1 MQYRIII
8 TYMKP
13 TSPCVSLL
21 LSILASVAGFTTASA
36 SETYSADGV
45 NLDNILKSSRFYDTD
60 KGLYWEMVGQPYDGA
75 KQLYE
80 QHKSFSFLG
89 DLNERML
96 QPVPQFKDAFDNLVH
111 DGNSCW
117 YCVGA
122 NIIQYWE
129 SYYGVF
135 YKGEEPLPYGYTY
148 STDYLTTLAG
158 TQSLDLHMFFYD
170 NWTQKDRDNN
180 DAGGDAEMAVVWY
193 LSTGKNIR
201 EDWDYYSQLV
211 DGAADA
217 GFFSE
222 YFTENAAS
230 REAYYVGVDASD
242 LISATDFLREAFG
255 FDRNGNQATYGQLAY
270 VGIMNKRGQGHA
282 LTCYG
287 FSTGLD
293 GQLESLYL
301 TNSDDK
307 EYKVFQVYVGLDE
320 RGYLHLYEDAAHTK
334 GWGFL
339 DGEWDICDITYINTP
354 AILREMY
361 DEYTNA
367 PLTWTGA
374 QNTWSGTDA
383 AKATTEQL
391 PGKDSGWQVY
401 AMDGYYASYYQ
412 AGREVAFND
421 LAAQKNVNLKG
432 ALSTP
437 ALHLDNNAS
446 DYTFTGATGTSLQAD
461 AIIKQGAGR
470 AAFTKTALNAGT
482 VSVGM
487 GTLSLGANAPLTAQ
501 SGVVDNLGTLELAA
515 SGKATFSKGLT
526 ICNSA
531 ALAVT
536 GSAQLTSTLTLQE
549 GSALHLTLGSANK
562 TTQLLT
568 LTGNLNVQ
576 GACELTVDGT
586 LASGQSYILMNVSG
600 SVTGW
605 SDITT
610 NCGTI
615 TLNGKQLKLAY
626 EQPGSLTW
634 TGGSNTWSSAKWDG
648 KDATSAGK
656 DVAFNRSGTTTVTVQ
671 GTVSPHSMAF
681 TQGTYTLAAGTGAA
695 ISGCRTIT
703 LGSGTT
709 VTSQVDL
716 AGADVSLGGNSKLTM
731 SLQAANGTLG
741 GLEMAEGSTLTLGG
755 STRYTVEKAGAL
767 NGTIQLN
774 NTAVLQLQTAMDT
787 ELYGA
792 INGNAN
798 TQLALTNSSTE
809 DDVTYYMGDAPTGF
823 LGTIA
828 VGTDKDTHR
837 TTLRLDD
844 ASHKF
849 TLNKSGELSLRGNG
863 SVTGTVNGSGTLT
876 IERNAN
882 YQLAPGGTAAFG
894 ADILLNME
902 GTALIGTEETP
913 ITAGLPKKVTVSGN
927 LTTYFKSTSGVKPL
941 ELGELTLQD
950 GGSYTLVHTERTLY
964 SSHTIDKLAVDGG
977 GSLTNSIMDVEQ
989 ESGKT
994 LYKHDLIV
1002 NTLSGSGT
1010 LDLETSS
1017 DIYVTKL
1024 TIKDTASG
1032 GYDGDIVIY
1041 NPHYNKMVYY
1051 ANYDH
1056 GQVVEMQS
1064 GTVNGVVRLEAHG
1077 MVSDDSEKT
1086 QFPLTPYGLAGFGL
1100 GGDITVGGLDDT
1112 ESSKTTYLY
1121 SGSYQAAVA
1130 TKDKSHLFADNIALE
1145 KHTLTIN
1152 AAEDYEFRGQVF
1164 PWLSLVKQGSGTQT
1178 FSGDTSEFEG
1188 GLHVDA
1194 GELVFEKAINLAE
1207 SVTLNG
1213 GTLRLHGGSLKG
1225 LKGLQGAAS
1234 GSGGTL
1240 ALDTAADGKAYD
1252 IDLTGASGKYTVQLN
1267 DATVTLKGDTDTLTG
1282 LGTTL
1287 TATGSSSITV
1297 ASGKKLALQSAITN
1311 SGTLTLTGAIN
1322 ASALTLTQNG
1332 DTHVD
1337 TAGKMGA
1344 SGFAKKAGASVTIV
1358 NGGTTVS
1365 NEATVTHEDLQIG
1378 TLTLR
1383 ADGTAGFG
1391 GEVDHTTYLLTGT
1404 DTASVSA
1411 ITRAADGKLKSIQV
1425 EGGTLTVDAASDLVN
1440 ATGGL
1445 LNVTYAG
1452 TLGAALSGTAALT
1465 TNANV
1470 SINRANTHSGGTTVQ
1485 GGTLR
1490 ITDKAAPGTGAVT
1503 LSGGTLEIAANGFTN
1518 TITAE
1523 ENSRLTI
1530 AGDSTLTLTDAIA
1543 NTGTLTMKG
1552 AFNISALKLSDAEVT
1567 HVDTE
1572 GRTGASGFTKTGG
1585 RSVTVVS
1592 GGSTADAGASFTH
1605 TGLKS
1610 DEVLTLGTD
1619 GVATTGDGQ
1628 VNYTSYLLTGTDTA
1642 KVSAIA
1648 NAAKAHSTTLNGINV
1663 EGGKLTVDAATEL
1676 ISATGGKLDIT
1687 TTGKVG
1693 GTARD
1698 TAVTASAG
1706 TLAIALSGSSA
1717 ITAKG
1722 NVTINQANTHTGNT
1736 AVIGGKL
1743 HIDNKAALGTGK
1755 VTLTDGT
1762 LEIAD
1767 NGFANTVSASGNS
1780 AITLAGGSTL
1790 ALQGAIANTG
1800 TLTLSGKFDASK
1812 LTLEQGKTTHVDIN
1826 GKTGASGFEQSGGYS
1841 VTIVNGGT
1849 TVNNRATIT
1858 HTGLTGDE
1866 KLTLG
1871 TDGKAT
1877 TGVQVNHATYLL
1889 TGSDKANV
1897 ADINKQAGAELT
1909 SIDVEG
1915 GTLTVDAATDK
1926 LHATGGYIEVTRAVN
1941 VNGSISG
1948 AKVTASAGT
1957 ISATI
1962 GGAANLVVNKG
1973 SKVTLSGSNTYTGGT
1988 AVYTGGVLR
1997 VTNANALG
2005 TGEVLL
2011 SCGTLEIAANGV
2023 ANKITTSCSGSVV
2036 RVENGFTLALKQA
2049 IENTGTVT
2057 LEGNI
2062 NADALTLAR
2071 DGTTHVD
2078 INGKYGDSGFTKS
2091 GGASVTIV
2099 KGGTVNSSGTTI
2111 SHKDLAPG
2119 ETLTLGRNG
2128 VATSGGTVDYSTY
2141 LLAGTDAASVSAIEK
2156 AAKEHSATLNG
2167 ITVQGGTLTVDT
2179 ATGKVEATGGGISIE
2194 EGGSLTIA
2202 RNSAL
2207 ANSTVTL
2214 KGGALNLAGKNIS
2227 QTDVVVNDASKI
2239 DAGTNGQVKSLTLAT
2254 AGGADGRNGELL
2266 YAEELKLTG
2275 NLKTAG
2281 LTLTKGNITGG
2292 SITATG
2298 ASTVQQGYIGTGI
2311 TGTTLTKTGDKRV
2324 ELGGRNK
2331 FTGGVTVQQGALA
2344 LLEKSGMEANI
2355 TVNSGASLL
2364 TAITVN
2370 GDITLLNDA
2379 IMRLRPSSTYKLQHN
2394 LIFSGGAF
2402 HGDLSTDAGGTL
2414 SLQKGGT
2421 LNGSLTLGG
2430 GELVYY
2436 GGNSP
2441 LTVTGTLTLSKATTL
2456 TMTGDLVKG
2465 KTYTLFKC
2473 NDIVKPTAFD
2483 PAAFFANPDV
2493 VVNVTS
2499 TDITATYNGE
2509 TVHSSTPSSLVREPE
2524 PEETEEAVG
2533 EDLPTRNAL
2542 MATTAPAGTPS
2553 MSDGELTKVEAP
2565 VMETLAAGVADALVQ
2580 ADWGIVNAQRA
2591 FTGTL
2596 NGRHQSLRALGTGR
2610 TAVWADAIGSH
2621 TRQSSAHGHAGAD
2634 NTLYGAALGVE
2645 FNAGAHGAAG
2655 VAIGHT
2661 WDRVNTFGMNR
2672 VKQDTQHA
2680 GAFGRARVF
2689 SRGANSLWLEAAA
2702 GYGKTESRGTLG
2714 YSRER
2719 WTQNSGTLTVHANDV
2734 MYISETTALNYFGGL
2749 EYTATDSGSIDN
2761 VHTGSVQ
2768 NLRGEIGAGVTH
2780 AIGHGTVF
2788 AEAALTGDM
2797 VRHNPT
2803 AGVDMR
2809 RGGANPGR
2817 IGASITVGGA
2827 YAITDHWSVN
2837 ATYSFEGAKH
2847 NNSHNAGIGATLRF

>member
-1 MQYRIII
+1 
-8 TYMKP
+8 MKP

-21 LSILASVAGFTTASA
+21 LSLLATVAGITAASA

-45 NLDNILKSSRFYDTD
+45 NLENILESTRFYDTG
-60 KGLYWEMVGQPYDGA
+60 KGLYWKQEGQPNLGA
-75 KQLYE
+75 QELY
-80 QHKSFSFLG
+80 KKTLSFEFLG
-89 DLNERML
+89 EL
-96 QPVPQFKDAFDNLVH
+96 QSRIKGDVFLRSAFDNLVY

-135 YKGEEPLPYGYTY
+135 YKGEAPLPYGYTY
-148 STDYLTTLAG
+148 NTANLATLAG

-170 NWTQKDRDNN
+170 NWTQEDRSGY
-180 DAGGDAEMAVVWY
+180 DAGGDAEMAVEWF
-193 LSTGKNIR
+193 LATGKNIR
-201 EDWDYYSQLV
+201 EGWARYSQLV

-222 YFTENAAS
+222 YFTESAAA
-230 REAYYVGVDASD
+230 REGYYMGGDASD
-242 LISATDFLREAFG
+242 LISATDFLQEAFG
-255 FDRNGNQATYGQLAY
+255 LNREGKQVTYGQIAY
-270 VGIMNKRGQGHA
+270 VGILNQLGQGHA

-287 FSTGLD
+287 FTTGVD

-307 EYKVFQVYVGLDE
+307 EYKVVQVYVGSD
-320 RGYLHLYEDAAHTK
+320 GQGHLHLYEDAAHTRD
-334 GWGFL
+334 WDFL
-339 DGEWDICDITYINTP
+339 GDKWNICDISYINTP
-354 AILREMY
+354 TLLKEMY
-361 DEYTNA
+361 DEYTHA
-367 PLTWTGA
+367 SLTWTGA
-374 QNTWSGTDA
+374 RGTWSDRDA
-383 AKATTEQL
+383 AEATTETL
-391 PGKDSGWQVY
+391 PGADSGWQVY
-401 AMDGYYASYYQ
+401 AMDDFYDSYYQ
-412 AGREVAFND
+412 EGRKVAFTD
-421 LAAQKNVNLKG
+421 MATQTDVALQGKLATPELRLTNNTKAYSFTGSRGTTLRADDITKQGSADAAFHSVDITANTVDVDMG
-432 ALSTP
+432 ALI
-437 ALHLDNNAS
+437 LGQNARLTAQTGEVDDMGTLRLS
-446 DYTFTGATGTSLQAD
+446 GGSATFTGGLEIFS
-461 AIIKQGAGR
+461 
-470 AAFTKTALNAGT
+470 
-482 VSVGM
+482 S
-487 GTLSLGANAPLTAQ
+487 GTLAVS
-501 SGVVDNLGTLELAA
+501 SA
-515 SGKATFSKGLT
+515 S
-526 ICNSA
+526 
-531 ALAVT
+531 
-536 GSAQLTSTLTLQE
+536 QLTSTLTLAA
-549 GSALHLTLGSANK
+549 GSNLYFNAGSSN
-562 TTQLLT
+562 TGSPLLT
-568 LTGNLNVQ
+568 LTGNLNVL
-576 GACELTVDGT
+576 GDCSLTLNEKALTVGK
-586 LASGQSYILMNVSG
+586 SYILMNV
-600 SVTGW
+600 TGTADGW
-605 SDITT
+605 QSITT
-610 NCGTI
+610 NCGEL
-615 TLNGKQLKLAY
+615 TLSGKRLILDYTGADK
-626 EQPGSLTW
+626 LTW
-634 TGGSNTWSSAKWDG
+634 TGGSGKWSSSKWDG
-648 KDATSAGK
+648 GSADSTGADVTFSHAGSATI
-656 DVAFNRSGTTTVTVQ
+656 TVE
-671 GTVSPHSMAF
+671 GTVSPYSMAF
-681 TQGTYTLAAGTGAA
+681 TQGTYNLAAGTGAS

-703 LGSGTT
+703 LGSG
-709 VTSQVDL
+709 VTIH
-716 AGADVSLGGNSKLTM
+716 AGVPLTGGSIRM
-731 SLQAANGTLG
+731 ES
-741 GLEMAEGSTLTLGG
+741 GSTLYMELATPKSEITGLSMAPDSKVVFSG
-755 STRYTVEKAGAL
+755 STRYVVDKAGAL
-767 NGTIQLN
+767 AGDIELHGSTSL
-774 NTAVLQLQTAMDT
+774 VVGSSLDT
-787 ELYGA
+787 ELYGSFSGDA
-792 INGNAN
+792 GTAVI
-798 TQLALTNSSTE
+798 LMNSS
-809 DDVTYYMGDAPTGF
+809 DDHPVTFYMEHRSPEYKGYVTIGTDDDAP
-823 LGTIA
+823 L
-828 VGTDKDTHR
+828 
-837 TTLRLDD
+837 TTLRMGY
-844 ASHKF
+844 AARNF
-849 TLNKSGELSLRGNG
+849 TITGNGELSLRGKG
-863 SVTGTVNGSGTLT
+863 DITGHMTGTGTLT
-876 IERNAN
+876 IEHDAT
-882 YQLAPGGTAAFG
+882 YQLAPGGLVSFDSG
-894 ADILLNME
+894 VVLNVA
-902 GTALIGTEETP
+902 GTAIAGTASAPLNAELQDK
-913 ITAGLPKKVTVSGN
+913 ITVSGN
-927 LTTYFKSTSGVKPL
+927 MTTYYQAEQDGK
-941 ELGELTLQD
+941 ELALKELTLRN
-950 GGSYTLVHTERTLY
+950 GGSYKLIHLERTVD
-964 SSHTIDKLAVDGG
+964 SAHTIDKLAVDGG
-977 GSLTNSIMDVEQ
+977 GILTNSIIDVVE
-989 ESGKT
+989 ET
-994 LYKHDLIV
+994 VAPTHKHNITIH
-1002 NTLSGSGT
+1002 TLSGNGT
-1010 LDLETSS
+1010 LELQTSS
-1017 DIYVTKL
+1017 EVYVTKT
-1024 TIKDTASG
+1024 TIEDTAPG
-1032 GYDGDIVIY
+1032 GYGGDLLIG
-1041 NPHYNKMVYY
+1041 NPHYSRPDFTYY
-1051 ANYDH
+1051 TNYDH
-1056 GQVVEMQS
+1056 GQVVELKS
-1064 GTVNGVVRLEAHG
+1064 GTINGVVRLEAHG
-1077 MVSDDSEKT
+1077 MVSDST
-1086 QFPLTPYGLAGFGL
+1086 VSQFPLTPYGLAGFGV
-1100 GGDITVGGLDDT
+1100 GGDITVGGVDDT

-1121 SGSYQAAVA
+1121 SGSYSAACA
-1130 TKDKSHLFADNIALE
+1130 TKDMSRSFANNIAPD

-1164 PWLSLVKQGSGTQT
+1164 YWLSLVKQGRGTQT
-1178 FSGDTSEFEG
+1178 FSGDTSLFEG
-1188 GLHVDA
+1188 GLRVDA
-1194 GELVFEKAINLAE
+1194 GELVFEKAIYSAE

-1213 GTLRLHGGSLKG
+1213 GTLRLHGGKLAG
-1225 LKGLQGAAS
+1225 LG

-1240 ALDTAADGKAYD
+1240 ALEAGDYD
-1252 IDLTGASGKYTVQLN
+1252 IDLTGSTGSYAVQLN
-1267 DATVTLKGDTDTLTG
+1267 
-1282 LGTTL
+1282 GTTAHI
-1287 TATGSSSITV
+1287 TASGAFGGSITTTGTSGITV
-1297 ASGKKLALQSAITN
+1297 DSGKKLALQSAISN
-1311 SGTLTLTGAIN
+1311 SGTLTLKGAID

-1358 NGGTTVS
+1358 NDGTTV
-1365 NEATVTHEDLQIG
+1365 NNGATVAHKDLRSG

-1391 GEVDHTTYLLTGT
+1391 GEVDRTTYLLTGT

-1411 ITRAADGKLKSIQV
+1411 ITRAADGKLTSIQ
-1425 EGGTLTVDAASDLVN
+1425 
-1440 ATGGL
+1440 
-1445 LNVTYAG
+1445 
-1452 TLGAALSGTAALT
+1452 
-1465 TNANV
+1465 
-1470 SINRANTHSGGTTVQ
+1470 
-1485 GGTLR
+1485 
-1490 ITDKAAPGTGAVT
+1490 
-1503 LSGGTLEIAANGFTN
+1503 
-1518 TITAE
+1518 
-1523 ENSRLTI
+1523 
-1530 AGDSTLTLTDAIA
+1530 
-1543 NTGTLTMKG
+1543 
-1552 AFNISALKLSDAEVT
+1552 
-1567 HVDTE
+1567 
-1572 GRTGASGFTKTGG
+1572 
-1585 RSVTVVS
+1585 
-1592 GGSTADAGASFTH
+1592 
-1605 TGLKS
+1605 
-1610 DEVLTLGTD
+1610 
-1619 GVATTGDGQ
+1619 
-1628 VNYTSYLLTGTDTA
+1628 
-1642 KVSAIA
+1642 
-1648 NAAKAHSTTLNGINV
+1648 V
-1663 EGGKLTVDAATEL
+1663 EGGKLTVDAATNL

-1687 TTGKVG
+1687 TTGTVG
-1693 GTARD
+1693 GTARN
-1698 TAVTASAG
+1698 TAITASAG
-1706 TLAIALSGSSA
+1706 TLNTALSGTSA

-1722 NVTINQANTHTGNT
+1722 NVTINRANTHTGNT

-1743 HIDNKAALGTGK
+1743 HISNKGALGTGK
-1755 VTLTDGT
+1755 VTLTNGT

-1780 AITLAGGSTL
+1780 AITLAGSSTL
-1790 ALQGAIANTG
+1790 ALKSAIVNTG
-1800 TLTLSGKFDASK
+1800 TLTLKGAFDASALK
-1812 LTLEQGKTTHVDIN
+1812 LEKGAVTHVDIN
-1826 GKTGASGFEQSGGYS
+1826 GKTGNSGFVQSGGYS

-1849 TVNNRATIT
+1849 TANGGTTIT
-1858 HTGLTGDE
+1858 HTGLTSGE

-1877 TGVQVNHATYLL
+1877 AGGQVNHATYLL
-1889 TGSDKANV
+1889 TGTDKANV
-1897 ADINKQAGAELT
+1897 AAINQQAGAELT
-1909 SIDVEG
+1909 SINVEG

-1926 LHATGGYIEVTRAVN
+1926 LHATGGNIEITKAVN
-1941 VNGSISG
+1941 VGGSISG

-1962 GGAANLVVNKG
+1962 GGSKGLVVNKG
-1973 SKVTLSGSNTYTGGT
+1973 SRVTVSGSNTYTGGT
-1988 AVYTGGVLR
+1988 GVYDEGVLR

-2005 TGEVLL
+2005 TGDVLL

-2023 ANKITTSCSGSVV
+2023 ANKLTTSCSGSVV
-2036 RVENGFTLALKQA
+2036 SVENGFTLALRQA
-2049 IENTGTVT
+2049 IENDGTVT
-2057 LEGNI
+2057 LKGAF
-2062 NADALTLAR
+2062 NASALTLS
-2071 DGTTHVD
+2071 DGETTHVD
-2078 INGKYGDSGFTKS
+2078 VNGKTGASGFAKT
-2091 GGASVTIV
+2091 GGRSVTIV
-2099 KGGTVNSSGTTI
+2099 NGGTTKNGGTTI
-2111 SHKDLAPG
+2111 THSGLKSG
-2119 ETLTLGRNG
+2119 EKLTLGTDG
-2128 VATSGGTVDYSTY
+2128 KATTGDGTVDRTSY
-2141 LLAGTDAASVSAIEK
+2141 LLTGTDSASVSAITK
-2156 AAKEHSATLNG
+2156 AAGGELKN
-2167 ITVQGGTLTVDT
+2167 IDVQGGTLVMDAATDKLTVAGGTLDIREGLGSSVTLADT
-2179 ATGKVEATGGGISIE
+2179 CNLTKTGAGT
-2194 EGGSLTIA
+2194 LTIA
-2202 RNSAL
+2202 KASAAGSGSITL
-2207 ANSTVTL
+2207 KEGTLNLNGKDISSKGVTVTGAAAL
-2214 KGGALNLAGKNIS
+2214 TSNGG
-2227 QTDVVVNDASKI
+2227 T
-2239 DAGTNGQVKSLTLAT
+2239 VKALTLAT

-2355 TVNSGASLL
+2355 TVNGGASLF

-2370 GDITLLNDA
+2370 GDITLQKDA
-2379 IMRLRPSSTYKLQHN
+2379 IMRLRPGSTYKLQHN
-2394 LIFSGGAF
+2394 LIFSGGSF

-2509 TVHSSTPSSLVREPE
+2509 TVHSSAPSSLVREPE

-2621 TRQSSAHGHAGAD
+2621 TRQSSAHGHAGSD

-2661 WDRVNTFGMNR
+2661 WDRVNTFGMSR

-2702 GYGKTESRGTLG
+2702 GYGKTDSRGTLG

-2749 EYTATDSGSIDN
+2749 EYTATDSGSIDD
-2761 VHTGSVQ
+2761 VRTGSVQ

-2837 ATYSFEGAKH
+2837 ATYSFEGTKH

>member
-1 MQYRIII
+1 
-8 TYMKP
+8 MKP

-45 NLDNILKSSRFYDTD
+45 NLDNILKSTRFYDTD

-201 EDWDYYSQLV
+201 EDWEYYSQLK

-270 VGIMNKRGQGHA
+270 VGIMNKLGQGHA

-374 QNTWSGTDA
+374 QSTWSGTDA

-421 LAAQKNVNLKG
+421 LATQKSVNLKG

-470 AAFTKTALNAGT
+470 VTFTKTTLNAGT

-536 GSAQLTSTLTLQE
+536 GSAQLISTLTLQE

-731 SLQAANGTLG
+731 SLQAASGTLG

-809 DDVTYYMGDAPTGF
+809 DDVTYYMGNAPTGF
-823 LGTIA
+823 LGTIS

-894 ADILLNME
+894 ADILLNVE

-913 ITAGLPKKVTVSGN
+913 LTAGLPEKVTVSGN

-941 ELGELTLQD
+941 ELGELVLQD

-977 GSLTNSIMDVEQ
+977 GSLTNSIMDVEK

-994 LYKHDLIV
+994 LYKHDIIV

-1017 DIYVTKL
+1017 DAYVTKT
-1024 TIKDTASG
+1024 TIKDTATG

-1077 MVSDDSEKT
+1077 MVSDDSVLT
-1086 QFPLTPYGLAGFGL
+1086 PFPLTPYGLAGFGL

-1130 TKDKSHLFADNIALE
+1130 TKDNSHSFADNIAPE
-1145 KHTLTIN
+1145 NHTLTIN

-1164 PWLSLVKQGSGTQT
+1164 PLLSMVKQGSGTQT

-1188 GLHVDA
+1188 GLRVDA
-1194 GELVFEKAINLAE
+1194 GELVFEKAIYSAD

-1213 GTLRLHGGSLKG
+1213 GTLRLHGGS

-1297 ASGKKLALQSAITN
+1297 ASGKKLALQSAISN

-1358 NGGTTVS
+1358 NGGTTVN

-1452 TLGAALSGTAALT
+1452 TLGAALSGTAALST
-1465 TNANV
+1465 SANA
-1470 SINRANTHSGGTTVQ
+1470 SISRANSHSGGTTVQ

-1490 ITDKAAPGTGAVT
+1490 ITDKAALGKGAVT
-1503 LSGGTLEIAANGFTN
+1503 LSGGTLEIAANGFAN

-1523 ENSRLTI
+1523 ENSGLTI

-1543 NTGTLTMKG
+1543 NTGKLTMKG
-1552 AFNISALKLSDAEVT
+1552 AFNISALTLSDAEVT

-1592 GGSTADAGASFTH
+1592 GGSTADAGATFTH

-1642 KVSAIA
+1642 KVSAIV

-1663 EGGKLTVDAATEL
+1663 EGGKLTVDAATNL
-1676 ISATGGKLDIT
+1676 IRATGGKLDIT
-1687 TTGKVG
+1687 QNVTVG

-1743 HIDNKAALGTGK
+1743 HIGNKAALGTGK

-1780 AITLAGGSTL
+1780 AITMAGDSTL

-1826 GKTGASGFEQSGGYS
+1826 GKTGNSGFEQSGGYS

-1889 TGSDKANV
+1889 TGSDEANV
-1897 ADINKQAGAELT
+1897 ADINKQAGSKLT

-2254 AGGADGRNGELL
+2254 RGGATGENGELL

-2298 ASTVQQGYIGTGI
+2298 TSFVQQGYIGTGI
-2311 TGTTLTKTGDKRV
+2311 TGTTLSKTGDKRV

-2344 LLEKSGMEANI
+2344 LLEKSGMEANV

-2364 TAITVN
+2364 SAITVN
-2370 GDITLLNDA
+2370 GDITLQGGA
-2379 IMRLRPSSTYKLQHN
+2379 TMRLRPDTTY
-2394 LIFSGGAF
+2394 
-2402 HGDLSTDAGGTL
+2402 TL
-2414 SLQKGGT
+2414 SGHAMTAKAGAAFYGNLKT
-2421 LNGSLTLGG
+2421 STGSTLTLGLATSEGDAFSVHGNLTIAGGSLGYTGSISQGTPYTLVTATGSITNSSGKTLNELFDLAAGTYTITNTGTAITLQQSGAKSTALARMAGSYIPALG
-2430 GELVYY
+2430 GE
-2436 GGNSP
+2436 
-2441 LTVTGTLTLSKATTL
+2441 
-2456 TMTGDLVKG
+2456 
-2465 KTYTLFKC
+2465 
-2473 NDIVKPTAFD
+2473 I
-2483 PAAFFANPDV
+2483 
-2493 VVNVTS
+2493 
-2499 TDITATYNGE
+2499 
-2509 TVHSSTPSSLVREPE
+2509 
-2524 PEETEEAVG
+2524 
-2533 EDLPTRNAL
+2533 
-2542 MATTAPAGTPS
+2542 
-2553 MSDGELTKVEAP
+2553 VEAP
-2565 VMETLAAGVADALVQ
+2565 VTETLAAGAADTLVQ
-2580 ADWGIVNAQRA
+2580 ADWGVVNAQRA

-2610 TAVWADAIGSH
+2610 TAVWASAIGSH

>member
-1 MQYRIII
+1 M
-8 TYMKP
+8 
-13 TSPCVSLL
+13 SLL
-21 LSILASVAGFTTASA
+21 ATVAGITTASA

-45 NLDNILKSSRFYDTD
+45 NLDNILQSTRFYDTG
-60 KGLYWEMVGQPYDGA
+60 KGLYWGKSEYQPYRGA
-75 KQLYE
+75 KELYG
-80 QHKSFSFLG
+80 QSGSFEFL
-89 DLNERML
+89 DEL
-96 QPVPQFKDAFDNLVH
+96 QSRIIGTLCLPSAFDNLVN
-111 DGNSCW
+111 DAYSCW

-135 YKGEEPLPYGYTY
+135 YKGDAPLPYGYTY
-148 STDYLTTLAG
+148 DTANLSTLAG
-158 TQSLDLHMFFYD
+158 TQSLELHMAFYD
-170 NWTQKDRDNN
+170 SWTGSKTI
-180 DAGGDAEMAVVWY
+180 GGDGEMSIVWY
-193 LSTGKNIR
+193 LATGENIR
-201 EDWDYYSQLV
+201 EGKSGYSQLKK
-211 DGAADA
+211 DA
-217 GFFSE
+217 PYKGGYFAE
-222 YFTENAAS
+222 YFSDYAAA
-230 REAYYVGVDASD
+230 REAYYMGSDDSD
-242 LISATDFLREAFG
+242 LISVTDFLKEAFG
-255 FDRNGNQATYGQLAY
+255 YDKKGNRATYGQIAY
-270 VGIMNKRGQGHA
+270 VGILSPSAGATAVGHA

-287 FSTGLD
+287 FTLGKDGL
-293 GQLESLYL
+293 LESLYL
-301 TNSDDK
+301 ANSDDR
-307 EYKVFQVYVGLDE
+307 EYEVFQVYVGMNE
-320 RGYLHLYEDAAHTK
+320 EGFLHLYEDSARTK
-334 GWGFL
+334 DWKWSDTL
-339 DGEWDICDITYINTP
+339 WNICDITYINTP
-354 AILREMY
+354 TILREMY

-374 QNTWSGTDA
+374 LSTWSGTDA
-383 AKATTEQL
+383 AKATTKDL

-401 AMDGYYASYYQ
+401 AMDDYYASYYQ
-412 AGREVAFND
+412 DGREVVFND
-421 LAAQKNVNLKG
+421 LASQKNVNLKG

-446 DYTFTGATGTSLQAD
+446 DYTFTGVTGTSLQAD

-470 AAFTKTALNAGT
+470 AAFTKAALNAET

-515 SGKATFSKGLT
+515 GGNATFTDDLT
-526 ICNSA
+526 IRDSGTLAVMGSA
-531 ALAVT
+531 ALT
-536 GSAQLTSTLTLQE
+536 TTTLTLQE
-549 GSALHLTLGSANK
+549 GSNLYFNIGGGNTGSP
-562 TTQLLT
+562 LLT
-568 LTGNLNVQ
+568 LDGNLNVL
-576 GACELTVDGT
+576 GDCSLTLNET
-586 LASGQSYILMNVSG
+586 ALTSGQSYILMNVSG

-615 TLNGKQLKLAY
+615 TLIGKQLKLAY
-626 EQPGSLTW
+626 KQPGSLTW
-634 TGGSNTWSSAKWDG
+634 TGGSNTWSSSKWDG
-648 KDATSAGK
+648 KDTTSADK
-656 DVAFNRSGTTTVTVQ
+656 DVTFSRTGTTTITVQ

-681 TQGTYTLAAGTGAA
+681 TQDTYTLAAGTGAA

-703 LGSGTT
+703 LGSGAT

-731 SLQAANGTLG
+731 SLQAASGTLG

-774 NTAVLQLQTAMDT
+774 NTAALQLQTAMDT
-787 ELYGA
+787 DLYGA

-798 TQLALTNSSTE
+798 TQLALTNSSTA
-809 DDVTYYMGDAPTGF
+809 DDVTYYMGNAPTGF

-828 VGTDKDTHR
+828 VGTDKETHR
-837 TTLRLDD
+837 TTLRLND

-863 SVTGTVNGSGTLT
+863 SVTGTINGTGTLT

-882 YQLAPGGTAAFG
+882 YQLAPRGTAAFG
-894 ADILLNME
+894 SDILLNVE
-902 GTALIGTEETP
+902 GTALIGTAETP
-913 ITAGLPKKVTVSGN
+913 ITAGLPEKVAVSGN
-927 LTTYFKSTSGVKPL
+927 LTTYYKSPSGVKPL
-941 ELGELTLQD
+941 ALGELVLQD

-964 SSHTIDKLAVDGG
+964 SSHTIDKLTVDGG
-977 GSLTNSIMDVEQ
+977 GSLTNSIMDVETEVNPQ
-989 ESGKT
+989 FR
-994 LYKHDLIV
+994 HDIIV

-1017 DIYVTKL
+1017 DLYVTK
-1024 TIKDTASG
+1024 TIIKDTASG
-1032 GYDGDIVIY
+1032 GYGGDIVIH
-1041 NPHYNKMVYY
+1041 NPHYNKMDYY

-1064 GTVNGVVRLEAHG
+1064 GTINGVVRLEAHG

-1086 QFPLTPYGLAGFGL
+1086 QFPLTPYGLAGFGV
-1100 GGDITVGGLDDT
+1100 GGNITVKGLDDT

-1121 SGSYQAAVA
+1121 SGSYSAACA
-1130 TKDKSHLFADNIALE
+1130 TKDISRSFANNIAPE

-1164 PWLSLVKQGSGTQT
+1164 AWLSLVKQGRGTQT

-1188 GLHVDA
+1188 GLRVDA
-1194 GELVFEKAINLAE
+1194 GELVFEKGIFSAE

-1213 GTLRLHGGSLKG
+1213 GTLRLHGGKLAG
-1225 LKGLQGAAS
+1225 LGGD
-1234 GSGGTL
+1234 GGTL
-1240 ALDTAADGKAYD
+1240 ALDAAADGKAYD
-1252 IDLTGASGKYTVQLN
+1252 IDLTESTGSYAVQLN
-1267 DATVTLKGDTDTLTG
+1267 GATAHVTASGAFG
-1282 LGTTL
+1282 GSI
-1287 TATGSSSITV
+1287 TATGTSGITV
-1297 ASGKKLALQSAITN
+1297 DSDKKLTLQSAISN
-1311 SGTLTLTGAIN
+1311 RGTLTLKGTIDVSMLAIDKN
-1322 ASALTLTQNG
+1322 D

-1337 TAGKMGA
+1337 TSGKMGD
-1344 SGFAKKAGASVTIV
+1344 SGFAKKAGIAVTV
-1358 NGGTTVS
+1358 VTGGGTTVD
-1365 NEATVTHEDLQIG
+1365 NGVTITHKDWQGDAITLGRDGKAG
-1378 TLTLR
+1378 T
-1383 ADGTAGFG
+1383 G
-1391 GEVDHTTYLLTGT
+1391 GEVD
-1404 DTASVSA
+1404 
-1411 ITRAADGKLKSIQV
+1411 
-1425 EGGTLTVDAASDLVN
+1425 
-1440 ATGGL
+1440 
-1445 LNVTYAG
+1445 
-1452 TLGAALSGTAALT
+1452 
-1465 TNANV
+1465 
-1470 SINRANTHSGGTTVQ
+1470 
-1485 GGTLR
+1485 
-1490 ITDKAAPGTGAVT
+1490 
-1503 LSGGTLEIAANGFTN
+1503 
-1518 TITAE
+1518 
-1523 ENSRLTI
+1523 
-1530 AGDSTLTLTDAIA
+1530 
-1543 NTGTLTMKG
+1543 
-1552 AFNISALKLSDAEVT
+1552 
-1567 HVDTE
+1567 
-1572 GRTGASGFTKTGG
+1572 
-1585 RSVTVVS
+1585 
-1592 GGSTADAGASFTH
+1592 
-1605 TGLKS
+1605 
-1610 DEVLTLGTD
+1610 
-1619 GVATTGDGQ
+1619 
-1628 VNYTSYLLTGTDTA
+1628 YTSYLLTGTDTA
-1642 KVSAIA
+1642 TVSAIV

-1663 EGGKLTVDAATEL
+1663 EGGKLTVDAATDL

-1687 TTGKVG
+1687 TTGTVG
-1693 GTARD
+1693 GTAKD
-1698 TAVTASAG
+1698 TDITATAG
-1706 TLAIALSGSSA
+1706 TLNTALSGNSS

-1722 NVTINQANTHTGNT
+1722 NVAINRANTHTGNT
-1736 AVIGGKL
+1736 AVINGKL
-1743 HIDNKAALGTGK
+1743 HIGDKDALGTGE
-1755 VTLTDGT
+1755 VTLTNGT
-1762 LEIAD
+1762 LEIAAD
-1767 NGFANTVSASGNS
+1767 GFANTITAGAASG
-1780 AITLAGGSTL
+1780 ITVVTGSTL
-1790 ALQGAIANTG
+1790 ALTDAIDNSG
-1800 TLTLSGKFDASK
+1800 TLTLKGAFDASALK
-1812 LTLEQGKTTHVDIN
+1812 LEKGADTHVDIY
-1826 GKTGASGFEQSGGYS
+1826 GKTGKSGFAQSGGYS
-1841 VTIVNGGT
+1841 VTLVNGGT
-1849 TVNNRATIT
+1849 TANGGASIT
-1858 HTGLTGDE
+1858 HRGLTSGT
-1866 KLTLG
+1866 LTLG

-1877 TGVQVNHATYLL
+1877 AGGKVNYTTYLL
-1889 TGSDKANV
+1889 TGTDTATVSDIVNAAKAHSTTLNG
-1897 ADINKQAGAELT
+1897 IN
-1909 SIDVEG
+1909 VEG

-1941 VNGSISG
+1941 VGGSISG

-1962 GGAANLVVNKG
+1962 SGSKQLVVNKG
-1973 SKVTLSGSNTYTGGT
+1973 SRVTLSGNNTYTGGT
-1988 AVYTGGVLR
+1988 GVYTGGVLR

-2023 ANKITTSCSGSVV
+2023 GNKITTSCSGSVLS
-2036 RVENGFTLALKQA
+2036 VENDYTLALTEA
-2049 IENTGTVT
+2049 IKNEGTVT
-2057 LEGNI
+2057 LKGEF
-2062 NADALTLAR
+2062 NASALKLS
-2071 DGTTHVD
+2071 DGETTHEDV
-2078 INGKYGDSGFTKS
+2078 NGNTGASGFAKTS
-2091 GGASVTIV
+2091 GRSVTIV
-2099 KGGTVNSSGTTI
+2099 TGGTTKNGGTTI
-2111 SHKDLAPG
+2111 THSGLKSG
-2119 ETLTLGRNG
+2119 EKLTLGTDGKATTGDG
-2128 VATSGGTVDYSTY
+2128 VVDRTSY
-2141 LLAGTDAASVSAIEK
+2141 LLTGTDSASVSAITK
-2156 AAKEHSATLNG
+2156 AAGGELKN
-2167 ITVQGGTLTVDT
+2167 IDVQGGTLVMDAATDKLTVAGGTLDIREGLASSVTLADT
-2179 ATGKVEATGGGISIE
+2179 CNLTKTGAGT
-2194 EGGSLTIA
+2194 LTIA
-2202 RNSAL
+2202 QASAKGSGSITL
-2207 ANSTVTL
+2207 KEGTLDLNGKDISSKGVTVTGAAAL
-2214 KGGALNLAGKNIS
+2214 TSNGG
-2227 QTDVVVNDASKI
+2227 T
-2239 DAGTNGQVKSLTLAT
+2239 VKALTLAT

-2355 TVNSGASLL
+2355 TVNSGASLF

-2370 GDITLLNDA
+2370 GDITLQNGA
-2379 IMRLRPSSTYKLQHN
+2379 IMRLRPGSTYKLQHN
-2394 LIFSGGAF
+2394 LIFSGGSF

-2565 VMETLAAGVADALVQ
+2565 VIETLAAGVADALVQ

-2591 FTGTL
+2591 FTGSL

-2621 TRQSSAHGHAGAD
+2621 TRQSSAHGHAGSD

-2661 WDRVNTFGMNR
+2661 WDRVNTFGMSR

-2702 GYGKTESRGTLG
+2702 GYGKTDSRGTLG

-2749 EYTATDSGSIDN
+2749 EYTATDSGRIDD
-2761 VHTGSVQ
+2761 VRTGSVQ